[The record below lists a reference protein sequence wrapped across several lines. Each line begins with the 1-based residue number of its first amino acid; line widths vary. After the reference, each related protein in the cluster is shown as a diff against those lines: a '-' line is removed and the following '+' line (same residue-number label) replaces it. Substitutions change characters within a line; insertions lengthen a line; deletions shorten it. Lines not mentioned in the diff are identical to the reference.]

1 MGPPLET
8 VKKEFRNAPYYHV
21 EIFIAKEKRHEIARQ
36 AGFADADAIGPYLR
50 TLIDMHRDT
59 MGVAI
64 K

>member
-1 MGPPLET
+1 MELALDNVPPE
-8 VKKEFRNAPYYHV
+8 N
-21 EIFIAKEKRHEIARQ
+21 I
-36 AGFADADAIGPYLR
+36 ADAAAIDPYLR

>member
-8 VKKEFRNAPYYHV
+8 VRKEFHNAAHYHV
-21 EIFIAKEKRHEIARQ
+21 AIFIAKEKRDEIARQ
-36 AGFADADAIGPYLR
+36 GGFADADAIGPYLR